1 MAEQNTDNL
10 SALEDLSVDSPESE
24 MPKVADD
31 FFEALDRK
39 VNEGILEPEE
49 EPAYVQS
56 EEVEAT
62 SEMSPETD
70 SQEHDWKKRY
80 NDSSAEAHR
89 LNSRLSELEKFAPV
103 LDAMRKDPN
112 LVNHVRGYFEGGGS
126 TPKKVTEKLG
136 LDDDFIFDADEA
148 VSDTSSDSA
157 KVLQATIDGVVQQRL
172 GNYSKEQDNRSKR
185 ISAEQ
190 EFRAKH
196 EMSDEQWSKFVDF
209 ANSRS
214 LSLDDIY
221 FLQNRNS
228 RDKTVANSAR
238 KEMSEQMKRV
248 RQKPQSASSVGGADR
263 SDDVSENDQVFNAIL
278 GIDSELESAFG

>member
-56 EEVEAT
+56 EQVEAT
-62 SEMSPETD
+62 SEMSPEAD
-70 SQEHDWKKRY
+70 SQEHDWEKRY
-80 NDSSAEAHR
+80 GDSSSEAKR
-89 LNSRLSELEKFAPV
+89 LNSRLSELEPYMPV
-103 LDAMRKDPN
+103 LDAMRKDPG
-112 LVNHVRGYFEGGGS
+112 LISHVRGYFEGGGS
-126 TPKKVTEKLG
+126 TPKKVTEELG

-157 KVLQATIDGVVQQRL
+157 KVLQATIDGVVKQRL
-172 GNYSKEQDNRSKR
+172 GNYAKEQDNQNKRSV
-185 ISAEQ
+185 AEK

-196 EMSDEQWSKFVDF
+196 EMSDEQWSKFVDY

-228 RDKTVANSAR
+228 RDKTVADSAR
-238 KEMSEQMKRV
+238 KDMTEQMRRV

-263 SDDVSENDQVFNAIL
+263 SDGVSEDDQVFNSIL